1 MPVQVGDTCKKGHKI
16 EGDNVQPYTNQGR
29 PHVRCAICNQPPKNK
44 PRQRGDIC
52 KNGHIIDGDNYA
64 EKMAFGKLQVFC
76 KECQRENVRRYA
88 QNQTLKDGKIVR
100 SSSNREKN
108 ERQAQRRA
116 AERADELIQA
126 GKEDNALKY
135 LLLNKRAE
143 RASIALHKKMEHTE
157 PNCIDNP
164 RPYTDYPED
173 DPPTKLQA
181 YLMCQDCPVMVECA
195 RFATAYRPAIGVW
208 GGEVYSDGKPID
220 R

>member
-1 MPVQVGDTCKKGHKI
+1 
-16 EGDNVQPYTNQGR
+16 
-29 PHVRCAICNQPPKNK
+29 
-44 PRQRGDIC
+44 
-52 KNGHIIDGDNYA
+52 
-64 EKMAFGKLQVFC
+64 MAFGKLQVFC
-76 KECQRENVRRYA
+76 RQCQRESVKRYA
-88 QNQTLKDGKIVR
+88 QNQTLKDGRIVR

-108 ERQAQRRA
+108 EKQAQRRA

-143 RASIALHKKMEHTE
+143 RASVALHKKMEHTE

-181 YLMCQDCPVMVECA
+181 FLMCQDCPVMVECA